1 MMLVRKSFNR
11 RLSFLVAFI
20 LLINCAW
27 FSSSAYAIHSTW
39 VKSSLPISAD
49 EMNHIPAFYGALS
62 GGVSLSYVPQTT
74 SIDAY
79 PYVRGFNQGSDRA
92 TYTLDVA
99 AGAGG
104 SYEVRIVYR
113 FQKTQPYAVKIR
125 TNGGTP
131 ITHTTVKST
140 GIPQYPLLKYTRQ
153 VVGTLD
159 LQEGLNTVEFYISN
173 ANSNSESFNLQ
184 ALEFIKVD
192 QKAAIQARADAKKA
206 DTQWMIDGKYGLF
219 TQWGPLGMSS
229 YRTISI
235 HPNEDPNVSNIQQAY
250 AAYVD
255 AVNAFDVEAFA
266 DMVEETGA
274 SWCFFT
280 TSHGLMFIPGPIQA
294 VENISPNR
302 TTSRDLIMEVADAL
316 AARGIKTLLYFH
328 MGSMDDAWMNAVG
341 YKTKDKTTYFNNLTS
356 ILTEISTRYGNK
368 VWGYF
373 LDDFYKRYYS
383 SDQLPL
389 EGLFDALKTGS
400 TNNKAV
406 MYNINNNVAPSVFLD
421 AMAEDLGSNRGYMG
435 LPPANLFGPDKS
447 YEGLT
452 PHFTFTMQAV
462 PWTPRKNSNFK
473 SNPVDRVIP
482 IDDGNADVV
491 YTGSWSQQASEGSYL
506 DTVKY
511 SATANDSAAYT
522 FVGNKAYVHVAK
534 GPDAGKMDVYIDDVL
549 AASDIDTYAAAVEPN
564 ALAFTSATLSAG
576 THTVKAVVK
585 GTKSAASSGTRIYL
599 DTLDYQRKVYELT
612 DPVHNKYGLTNYFK
626 RMDAADVPLS
636 INLLVTR
643 DVNPTINFVNPK
655 SLEYMKFIKEEVKGD
670 SVDDQRRAIAYTGN
684 WQKQPS
690 VPGAFE
696 DTLTT
701 SSTPGDYAEYT
712 FEGKGLKLL
721 TKTANNGG
729 VMDIFIDNQ
738 LVSSFDSYSAN
749 PAYRVVAY
757 ETKSLAPGT
766 HTVRVENASSS
777 GSDRVHVDYIG
788 VYDGVKIDDNNAKIA
803 YSGSW
808 NHVDQA
814 DNYYESVSYS
824 GATNAAATYS
834 FYGSEVKLVGKKGP
848 GTGKVKIY
856 IDDVQVALVDTY
868 SAQTDYQQVLYEN
881 TSLATG
887 THTVKMVIA
896 GQKNAASSGYSGQLD
911 YIQTFDSTLGDGT
924 TPPEEPPEEPPVGDT
939 FVDDTDWRI
948 SYSEGWHSIERAQS
962 YNGTITYTN
971 TANAS
976 AEYAFEGTGV
986 KLYTQ
991 TGPGAGIFDVY
1002 IDDVLQTNFD
1012 SYSSTGAHQ
1021 VLAFDRQDLSPGEH
1035 TLKVVASG
1043 TKNASASGY
1052 NVHLDKI
1059 VVSNPEP
1066 APTPTIVEDTDSELV
1081 YSGNWNHISRAESHG
1096 GTLSYS
1102 TAANASVTYAFDGTG
1117 VKLYTQT
1124 GPGGGKMD
1132 IYVDDVLQTTF
1143 DSYSSPAQHQ
1153 ALAFDIRNLPQGT
1166 HTIKMVVTG
1175 TKNPNATNVVCHL
1188 DYLEI
1193 TT

>member
-1 MMLVRKSFNR
+1 MNRLRRIVRPRTGFIVALVLLMNSMLFASP
-11 RLSFLVAFI
+11 
-20 LLINCAW
+20 
-27 FSSSAYAIHSTW
+27 AYAIHSTW
-39 VKSSLPISAD
+39 VKSSLPISGD

-74 SIDAY
+74 SIGAY

-99 AGAGG
+99 EGAGG

-113 FQKTQPYAVKIR
+113 FQKSQKYAVKISA
-125 TNGGTP
+125 NGGTP
-131 ITHTTVKST
+131 ITHTTVKSN
-140 GIPQYPLLKYTRQ
+140 GQPNYPLLKYTRQ

-159 LQEGLNTVEFYISN
+159 LQEGLNTVQFYISN
-173 ANSNSESFNLQ
+173 ANANSASFNLQ

-192 QKAAIQARADAKKA
+192 EKAAIQARADAKKA

-235 HPNEDPNVSNIQQAY
+235 HPNEDPNVKNISQAY

-316 AARGIKTLLYFH
+316 QARGIKMLLYFH

-341 YKTKDKTTYFNNLTS
+341 YKVKDKTAYFNNLTS
-356 ILTEISTRYGNK
+356 ILTEISARYGNK
-368 VWGYF
+368 IWGYF

-406 MYNINNNVAPSVFLD
+406 MYNINNNVAPSIFLD
-421 AMAEDLGSNRGYMG
+421 AMAEDLGSNRGHLG
-435 LPPANLFGPDKS
+435 PPPANLFGPDKS
-447 YEGLT
+447 YDGLT
-452 PHFTFTMQAV
+452 PHFTFTMQAT

-482 IDDGNADVV
+482 VDDRDAAIV
-491 YTGSWSQQASEGSYL
+491 YTGAWSDQVGEGSYL

-511 SATANDSAAYT
+511 AVTANDSASYT

-549 AASDIDTYAAAVEPN
+549 AASDIDTYAANIEPN
-564 ALAFTSATLSAG
+564 ALVFASTTLSAG

-585 GTKSAASSGTRIYL
+585 GTKSAASSGNRIYL

-612 DPVHNKYGLTNYFK
+612 DPVHNKYALTNYFK

-655 SLEYMKFIKEEVKGD
+655 SLEYMKFIKEAVKGD
-670 SVDDQRRAIAYTGN
+670 SVDDQRRAIVYTGN

-712 FEGKGLKLL
+712 FNGKGLKLL
-721 TKTANNGG
+721 TKTANDGG
-729 VMDIFIDNQ
+729 TIDIYIDNQ
-738 LVSSFDSYSAN
+738 LVSSFNAHSSD

-766 HTVRVENASSS
+766 HTVRIENASAS
-777 GSDRVHVDYIG
+777 GSERVHVDYIQ
-788 VYDGVKIDDNNAKIA
+788 VYDMTNIDSNNANIA
-803 YSGSW
+803 YTGNW

-814 DNYYESVSYS
+814 GNYYESVSYS

-834 FYGSEVKLVGKKGP
+834 FYGSEVKLFGKKGP
-848 GTGKVKIY
+848 GMGKLKVF
-856 IDDVQVALVDTY
+856 IDEVQAALVDTY
-868 SAQTDYQQVLYEN
+868 SAQTEYQQLLYEN
-881 TSLATG
+881 TALATG
-887 THTVKMVIA
+887 NHTVKMVIA

-911 YIQTFDSTLGDGT
+911 FIQTFDNTLGDGT
-924 TPPEEPPEEPPVGDT
+924 TPPDNPPEEPPVGDT

-948 SYSEGWHSIERAQS
+948 SYSEGWNAIERAQS
-962 YNGTITYTN
+962 YNGTITYTH

-976 AEYAFEGTGV
+976 AEFAFEGTGV

-991 TGPGAGIFDVY
+991 TGPGAGKFDIY
-1002 IDDVLQTNFD
+1002 IDDVLQTTFD
-1012 SYSSTGAHQ
+1012 SYSSSGAHQ
-1021 VLAFDRQDLSPGEH
+1021 VLAFDRQDMSSGEH
-1035 TLKVVASG
+1035 TIKIAATG

-1066 APTPTIVEDTDSELV
+1066 APTPTVVDDTDSELV
-1081 YSGNWNHISRAESHG
+1081 YSSNWNHISRAESYD

-1102 TAANASVTYAFDGTG
+1102 TTTNASVAYTFDGTG

-1124 GPGGGKMD
+1124 GPGGGKMA

-1143 DSYSSPAQHQ
+1143 DSYASPAHHQ
-1153 ALAFDIRNLPQGT
+1153 ALAFDIQNLPQGT